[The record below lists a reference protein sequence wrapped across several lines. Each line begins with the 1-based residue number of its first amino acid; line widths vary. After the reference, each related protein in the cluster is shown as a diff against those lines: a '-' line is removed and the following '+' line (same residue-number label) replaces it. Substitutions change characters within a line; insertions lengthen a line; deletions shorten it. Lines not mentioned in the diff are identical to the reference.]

1 MTAAEGPEGRWTIYA
16 EIGRLAISALW
27 SHKLRSFLTMLG
39 VIFGVAAVIAMLAIG
54 KGAEQEAV
62 EQIRAFG
69 LHNVILR
76 AAKLDQEKLQA
87 AKRAQSVGLSAD
99 DAAYIQEVLPYVEA
113 VAPQNLLDKEVEREG
128 IKPRA
133 AIVGTTP
140 AYLAVASGVVAEGRF
155 LAEEDERTGRRVCV
169 LGHGVARALF
179 FSVAPL
185 GRHVT
190 IGGQRYTVVGVMAPK
205 AATKE
210 KIKIKSRD
218 VDADVYVPLAAAGR
232 FTITDK
238 EQSEANAVDYHVVDE
253 VVLKFQGAEHL
264 AEGRRAIRKILQRR
278 HHGVDDTEVIV
289 PDELLAQSQATQ
301 RLFNLVMGGIAGLS
315 LLVGG
320 IGIMNIMLATV
331 TERTKEIG
339 LRLALGARQRDI
351 LDQFLIEAAAIAVVG
366 GVFGIVLGVALG
378 GLITVAVGWT
388 TVITPASILVSFGV
402 SAAVGIFFGYW
413 PARRAARLDPIT
425 ALRHE

>member
-1 MTAAEGPEGRWTIYA
+1 MTDLEAPEGRWTIWA
-16 EIGRLAISALW
+16 EVGRLAVTALW
-27 SHKLRSFLTMLG
+27 THKLRSFLTMLG

-76 AAKLDQEKLQA
+76 ATKLDQEKLQA
-87 AKRAQSVGLSAD
+87 ARRAQSVGLSAE
-99 DAAYIQEVLPYVEA
+99 DAAYIDEVLPYVEA
-113 VAPQNLLDKEVEREG
+113 VAPQNLLDKEIERDG
-128 IKPRA
+128 IKPHA

-140 AYLAVASGVVAEGRF
+140 AYLSVASGTLGAGRF
-155 LAEEDERTGRRVCV
+155 LVEEDERGGRRVCV
-169 LGHGVARALF
+169 LGSGVARALF
-179 FSVAPL
+179 IAESPL
-185 GRHVT
+185 GAHVT
-190 IGGQRYTVVGVMAPK
+190 IGGQRFTVVGVMAAK

-218 VDADVYVPLAAAGR
+218 VDADVYVPLAAAAR

-238 EQSEANAVDYHVVDE
+238 EQSETNAVDYHVVDE
-253 VVLKFQGAEHL
+253 IVLRLASAEHL
-264 AEGRRAIRKILQRR
+264 AEGRRAIRKIMLRR

-351 LDQFLIEAAAIAVVG
+351 LDQFLLEAAAIAVVG
-366 GVFGIVLGVALG
+366 GIFGIVLGVALG
-378 GLITVAVGWT
+378 ALITVAVGWT

-402 SAAVGIFFGYW
+402 SAAVGVFFGYW
-413 PARRAARLDPIT
+413 PARRAAQLDPIV